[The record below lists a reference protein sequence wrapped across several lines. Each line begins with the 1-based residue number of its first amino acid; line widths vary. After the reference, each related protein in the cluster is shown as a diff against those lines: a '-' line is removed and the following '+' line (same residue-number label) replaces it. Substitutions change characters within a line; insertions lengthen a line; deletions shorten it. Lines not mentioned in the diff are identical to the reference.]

1 MHSAYIKFSNQGA
14 LMAPLKPAQQLI
26 LLLLAE
32 EPTYGVALLERIDE
46 RSGGELRLN
55 AGSLYRML
63 AALVEDGFVEAIEAP
78 RREGA
83 GAPRKSYGATPVG
96 KRALLAESRRQEA
109 ILDAVR
115 ALGLSEPGS

>member
-1 MHSAYIKFSNQGA
+1 
-14 LMAPLKPAQQLI
+14 MAPLKPAQHLI

-46 RSGGELRLN
+46 RSGGAIRLN

-63 AALVEDGFVEAIEAP
+63 AALVEDGLVEAIETP

-83 GAPRKSYGATPVG
+83 GAPRKSYGTTPEG
-96 KRALLAESRRQEA
+96 KQALLEESRRQELL
-109 ILDAVR
+109 LDAVR
-115 ALGLSEPGS
+115 ALGLTEPGS